1 MQRIPGDTLEINRKE
16 RAQTPSLEV
25 ENRLPT
31 LRVCDFEEVRI
42 PFTPEQAM
50 YEASRCIECPDP
62 AACVRACPVNNDIPS
77 AMWLISQG
85 QFLEAAK
92 IYRETSSL
100 PEICGR
106 VCPHDKLCEGSCV
119 QGKHDDPVATGALE
133 AFVIDYERQYGQID
147 LSVPEWNGQ
156 KVAIVGSG
164 PSGLSAA
171 EQLMKKGYKVTV
183 FESKPQPGGLLLY
196 GIPNFKLDKNV
207 VMDRIEDICHMGME
221 FVPETLIGK
230 DKSIDDLFAEGFEAV
245 YVAVGTWV
253 DAPMDIPGENLPGV
267 YKGTEYLIRNNVCE
281 DLFPKDLDPNTITG
295 KKIVVI
301 GGGDTASDCLR
312 TAVRME
318 AAQVTCL
325 YRRTEKEMPG
335 SSKDRKLA
343 REEGADYQFL
353 TQPVK
358 FISDEKGNLSAVEC
372 IRMELGEPDASGR
385 RRPVAVE
392 GSNFIVEAD
401 IAVLALGYWPDETI
415 GKSDPDIET
424 HKWGLIVADKESQAT
439 SKEGVFAG
447 GDAVTGPDLV
457 VTAMKAGRKAAKSID
472 LYLREKRGELVEA
485 V

>member
-1 MQRIPGDTLEINRKE
+1 MQRIPGDTLDIDRKQ
-16 RAQTPSLEV
+16 RAQTPSLEI
-25 ENRLPT
+25 EDRLPT
-31 LRVCDFEEVRI
+31 LRICDFEEVRI

-85 QFLEAAK
+85 EFLEAAK
-92 IYRETSSL
+92 IYHETSSL
-100 PEICGR
+100 PDICGR

-133 AFVIDYERQYGQID
+133 AFVIDYERKHGQRD
-147 LSVPEWNGQ
+147 FSVPEPVGQ

-171 EQLMKKGYKVTV
+171 EQLMKKGYKVTI
-183 FESKPQPGGLLLY
+183 FDSKPQMGGLLLY

-207 VMDRIEDICHMGME
+207 VYDRIEEICYLGLD
-221 FVPETLIGK
+221 FVGNTLIGK
-230 DKSIDDLFAEGFEAV
+230 DKSVDDLFAEGFDAV
-245 YVAVGTWV
+245 YLAVGTWV

-267 YKGTEYLIRNNVCE
+267 YKGTEYLIRNNVCD
-281 DLFPKDLDPNTITG
+281 DLFPKDLDPTTITG

-318 AAQVTCL
+318 ADSVTCL
-325 YRRTEKEMPG
+325 YRRTEHEMPG

-358 FISDEKGNLSAVEC
+358 FIANEEGNLSQIEC

-385 RRPVAVE
+385 RRPVAIE
-392 GSNFIVEAD
+392 GSNFIVDAD

-415 GKSDPDIET
+415 GKSNPDIET
-424 HKWGLIVADKESQAT
+424 HKWGLIVADEDQAT

-457 VTAMKAGRKAAKSID
+457 VTAMRAGRKAAASID
-472 LYLREKRGELVEA
+472 RYLMRKRGIVLEE
-485 V
+485 

>member
-1 MQRIPGDTLEINRKE
+1 MRRIPGDTLEIDRKQ
-16 RAQTPSLEV
+16 RAQTPSLEIQD
-25 ENRLPT
+25 RMPAQ
-31 LRVCDFEEVRI
+31 RVCDFEEVRI

-62 AACVRACPVNNDIPS
+62 AACLRACPVNNDIPS

-85 QFLEAAK
+85 EFLKAAK
-92 IYRETSSL
+92 VYRETSSL

-106 VCPHDKLCEGSCV
+106 VCPHEKLCEGSCV
-119 QGKHDDPVATGALE
+119 QGKHGEPVATGALE
-133 AFVIDYERQYGQID
+133 AFVIDYERQHGEID

-156 KVAIVGSG
+156 KVAIVGAG
-164 PSGLSAA
+164 PSGLACA
-171 EQLMKKGYKVTV
+171 EQLAKRGYKVTI
-183 FESKPQPGGLLLY
+183 FDAKPQPGGLLLY

-207 VMDRIEDICHMGME
+207 VSARVEEILSLGIE
-221 FVPETLIGK
+221 FVGNTFIGK
-230 DKSIDDLFAEGFEAV
+230 DKNVDDLFNEGYESV
-245 YVAVGTWV
+245 YLAVGTWI
-253 DAPMDIPGENLPGV
+253 DAPMEIPGEDLPGV
-267 YKGTEYLIRNNVCE
+267 YKGTEYLIRNNVCK
-281 DLFPKDLDPNTITG
+281 DLFPPDLDPNTITG

-318 AAQVTCL
+318 ADQVACL

-343 REEGADYQFL
+343 EEEGADFQFL

-358 FISDEKGNLSAVEC
+358 FIADEEGKLSAVEC
-372 IRMELGEPDASGR
+372 IRMELGEPDSSGR
-385 RRPVAVE
+385 RRPVPVE
-392 GSNFIVEAD
+392 GSNFVVDAD

-415 GKSDPDIET
+415 GKTTPDLET
-424 HKWGLIVADKESQAT
+424 HKWGLIVADGQTLET
-439 SKEGVFAG
+439 SREGVFAG

-457 VTAMKAGRKAAKSID
+457 VTAMRAGRHAAQSID
-472 LYLREKRGELVEA
+472 EYLTEKRGVR

>member
-1 MQRIPGDTLEINRKE
+1 MQRIPGDTLDINRKQ
-16 RAQTPSLEV
+16 RAQTPSLEI
-25 ENRLPT
+25 EDRLPT
-31 LRVCDFEEVRI
+31 LRICDFEEVRI

-85 QFLEAAK
+85 EFIEAAK
-92 IYRETSSL
+92 IYHETSSL
-100 PEICGR
+100 PDICGR
-106 VCPHDKLCEGSCV
+106 VCPHDMLCEGSCV

-133 AFVIDYERQYGQID
+133 AFVIDYERRHGQAD
-147 LSVPEWNGQ
+147 FSVPDPVGQ

-171 EQLMKKGYKVTV
+171 EQLMKRGYKVTI
-183 FESKPQPGGLLLY
+183 FESKPQMGGLLLY

-207 VMDRIEDICHMGME
+207 VYDRIEEICQLGLD
-221 FVPETLIGK
+221 FVGNTLIGK
-230 DKSIDDLFAEGFEAV
+230 DKSLDDLFAEGYDAV
-245 YVAVGTWV
+245 YLAVGTWV

-267 YKGTEYLIRNNVCE
+267 YKGTEYLIRNNVCD
-281 DLFPKDLDPNTITG
+281 DLFPKELDPTTITG

-318 AAQVTCL
+318 ADEVTCL
-325 YRRTEKEMPG
+325 YRRTEHEMPG
-335 SSKDRKLA
+335 SPKDRKLA
-343 REEGADYQFL
+343 REEGANYQFL

-358 FISDEKGNLSAVEC
+358 FIANEEGNLSAVEC

-385 RRPVAVE
+385 RRPVAIE
-392 GSNFIVEAD
+392 GSNFMVEAE

-415 GKSDPDIET
+415 GKSAPDIET
-424 HKWGLIVADKESQAT
+424 HKWGLIVADEEQST

-457 VTAMKAGRKAAKSID
+457 VTAMRAGRKAAASID
-472 LYLREKRGELVEA
+472 RYLMEKRGIVLEERA
-485 V
+485 